1 MSTHAE
7 LVDDL
12 HELLSDTLV
21 SGVRLIV
28 VRSLADEDEISDA
41 VQEILTRAVEAVRAG
56 HLPSSVSLAAYVHG
70 IARHVITD
78 AIKRRIRER
87 RNDVLEELSQEAPSP
102 LEALVQ
108 ADEVS
113 RVERALRRLRVRD
126 QTLLRRFY
134 VHGERL
140 VDIAADLGE
149 PPARVR
155 KRKSRSL
162 AELRAFI
169 EKDLR
174 RHDSGGGETKRV

>member
-1 MSTHAE
+1 VSTHAE
-7 LVDDL
+7 VANDL
-12 HELLSDTLV
+12 YEVLSDTLV

-28 VRSLADEDEISDA
+28 ARSLADEDEISDA

-56 HLPSSVSLAAYVHG
+56 RIPSSVSLAAYVHG
-70 IARHVITD
+70 IARHVIAD
-78 AIKRRIRER
+78 AVKRRIRDR

-102 LEALVQ
+102 LDALIR
-108 ADEVS
+108 ADEVTL
-113 RVERALRRLRVRD
+113 VEKALNRLRVRD

-149 PPARVR
+149 PPSRVR

-162 AELRAFI
+162 VELRAFL
-169 EKDLR
+169 EKELR
-174 RHDSGGGETKRV
+174 RHDFCGGETERV